1 MADKYDKQ
9 STARL
14 PLVESVIIIAIFAV
28 VSVVIMQ
35 MYLSAD
41 RIQKK
46 AVNISKA
53 TILAENLAEEL
64 KTGAGDIETRYYDNN
79 WKDLGN
85 NGSEAAFKMTCS
97 MQVENVNRSYG
108 SFTVYKITVT
118 DKAGEE
124 LISLDAAYIE
134 KEKGMTLIRTEDTK
148 SYN

>member
-53 TILAENLAEEL
+53 TIIAENKAEEL
-64 KTGAGDIETRYYDNN
+64 KAGSSDLDTRYYDDD
-79 WKDLGN
+79 WRDITA
-85 NGSEAAFKMTCS
+85 NGGDSSKAAFKMTCDT
-97 MQVENVNRSYG
+97 VEDISEIYG
-108 SFTVYKITVT
+108 LLRVFRITVT
-118 DKAGEE
+118 DKNGEE
-124 LISLDAAYIE
+124 LISLDADYFSIVS
-134 KEKGMTLIRTEDTK
+134 GTIID
-148 SYN
+148 

>member
-35 MYLSAD
+35 MYLSAN

-53 TILAENLAEEL
+53 TILAENRAE
-64 KTGAGDIETRYYDNN
+64 GIR
-79 WKDLGN
+79 
-85 NGSEAAFKMTCS
+85 NGSESWTVMYYDSDWNELGSSSEYEKKAQFKMDCRLT
-97 MQVENVNRSYG
+97 EEG
-108 SFTVYKITVT
+108 KGPAGAFDIGKITIT
-118 DKAGEE
+118 DKKGEE
-124 LISLDAAYIE
+124 LISLDVDHLGIE
-134 KEKGMTLIRTEDTK
+134 
-148 SYN
+148 

>member
-35 MYLSAD
+35 MYLSAN

-53 TILAENLAEEL
+53 TILAENKAEEI
-64 KTGAGDIETRYYDNN
+64 KNGSKDFSDRYYDSD
-79 WKDLGN
+79 WKELGSSPESAKKA
-85 NGSEAAFKMTCS
+85 GFKMECR
-97 MQVENVNRSYG
+97 VIENGDGPGGALDIYR
-108 SFTVYKITVT
+108 ITVS
-118 DKAGEE
+118 DKNGEE
-124 LISLDAAYIE
+124 LISLDASCVTTITGA
-134 KEKGMTLIRTEDTK
+134 TND
-148 SYN
+148 

>member
-53 TILAENLAEEL
+53 TILAENMAEEL
-64 KTGAGDIETRYYDNN
+64 KAGSGDRETRYYDEKWRDIGANG
-79 WKDLGN
+79 GN
-85 NGSEAAFKMTCS
+85 SSKAAFKMTCDTIEEIS
-97 MQVENVNRSYG
+97 ERYG
-108 SFTVYKITVT
+108 SLTVFRITVT
-118 DKAGEE
+118 DKNGEE
-124 LISLDAAYIE
+124 LISLDADLVSSITGAIV
-134 KEKGMTLIRTEDTK
+134 D
-148 SYN
+148 

>member
-53 TILAENLAEEL
+53 TILAENKAEEL
-64 KTGAGDIETRYYDNN
+64 KNGSKDLETRYYDNEWQDISQN
-79 WKDLGN
+79 GGN
-85 NGSEAAFKMTCS
+85 GEKAAFTMTCDTIES
-97 MQVENVNRSYG
+97 ISETYG
-108 SFTVYKITVT
+108 SLTIFKITVK

-124 LISLDAAYIE
+124 LISLDADFI
-134 KEKGMTLIRTEDTK
+134 
-148 SYN
+148 SYAAE

>member
-35 MYLSAD
+35 MYLSAN

-53 TILAENLAEEL
+53 TILAENKAEEL
-64 KTGAGDIETRYYDNN
+64 KNGSVDLQTRYYDSD
-79 WKDLGN
+79 WKELA
-85 NGSEAAFKMTCS
+85 GSQDPAKKAHFVMEC
-97 MQVENVNRSYG
+97 
-108 SFTVYKITVT
+108 TVTEEGKGAGGALVVYRITVT
-118 DKAGEE
+118 DKNGEE
-124 LISLDAAYIE
+124 LIALDADNVSLAY
-134 KEKGMTLIRTEDTK
+134 
-148 SYN
+148 